1 MIPCMELDRPSTRR
15 LAGLLLVWGLLI
27 GASTALPLLGP
38 SIDREFQG
46 AVNPWLPFL
55 FFQGLA
61 LLPGLAC
68 WALALRRRLDL
79 PRGLFLLAQL
89 PVACGLLVGVAFGF
103 LVYLAS

>member
-1 MIPCMELDRPSTRR
+1 MIPRMELDRPSTRT

-27 GASTALPLLGP
+27 VASSALFLLGP
-38 SIDREFQG
+38 STDRAFRG

-61 LLPGLAC
+61 LLPGVVC
-68 WALALRRRLDL
+68 WVLALRRRLDL

-89 PVACGLLVGVAFGF
+89 PVAWGLLVGVAFGF

>member
-1 MIPCMELDRPSTRR
+1 MQLDRPSTRS
-15 LAGLLLVWGLLI
+15 LASLLLVWGLLI
-27 GASTALPLLGP
+27 VASAALPLLGP
-38 SIDREFQG
+38 STDRACRG

-55 FFQGLA
+55 LFQGLA
-61 LLPGLAC
+61 LLPGVAC

-89 PVACGLLVGVAFGF
+89 PVAWGLLVGAAFGV